1 MRIQNYVWSA
11 TLAASFVL
19 LSSDPLLATSAS
31 DYRTSGLAYRNQ
43 GRLPEAIAT
52 LRKAVELDDRNLT
65 GRVNLGWTLHLA
77 NQDRE
82 AAEVLQQT
90 AAIDPAYAPTF
101 NALGI
106 VYLVNNDL
114 ISAALIH
121 NWAAL
126 IAPDNEI
133 AFYNLSLA
141 YQRMQ
146 QYDWAIA
153 AAQKAVTLE
162 PENPHPLIALAIA
175 HWGKQES
182 AIAQRIYRQAIQ
194 IDARYQSGEF
204 LDRLAEAGMSD
215 SQTEQ
220 AEQILRAVRV
230 RSGSA
235 SRAQF

>member
-1 MRIQNYVWSA
+1 MRTRNYVWSA

-19 LSSDPLLATSAS
+19 LSSDLLLAASAS
-31 DYRTSGLAYRNQ
+31 DYRTLGLDYRNQ

-82 AAEVLQQT
+82 AAKVLQET

-114 ISAALIH
+114 VSAALVH
-121 NWAAL
+121 NWAAF
-126 IAPDNEI
+126 IAPNNEI
-133 AFYNLSLA
+133 AYYNLSLA

-146 QYDWAIA
+146 QHDWAIA
-153 AAQKAVTLE
+153 AAQKAVALE

-175 HWGKQES
+175 HWGKQD
-182 AIAQRIYRQAIQ
+182 AIAPQIYRQAIQ
-194 IDARYQSGEF
+194 IDARYQNREY

-215 SQTEQ
+215 SQIEQ
-220 AEQILRAVRV
+220 ARQILQAVR
-230 RSGSA
+230 S
-235 SRAQF
+235 QN